1 MVDIDKFLKELSSEF
16 GKLPEDLHVTRK
28 ACALVAISGGKVI
41 KVQEPE
47 VKYCPL
53 FKALFSREKIDRDN
67 IEDKFLSQTSDWGM
81 FTGKRKIKDSRVIV
95 PFGASEMIMYAL
107 RRGNTDAAVLVCEG
121 AGTIVTNDPGVVQ
134 GIGAYMN
141 GVFYTSPIKEIIK
154 NLKEYNVRILSEKE
168 AKINQLE
175 GVKLAV
181 ELGYRKIAVTVRG
194 DESEII
200 KKIKDFNLDSKA
212 DIVILAVCNSG
223 IDKREAEIIRDN
235 ADLGWACASR
245 EIRKIVGPVSIV
257 QVGVKIPVFVI
268 TGRGTDFISNYSKD
282 DRLREKLKNFE
293 GKKYITSNSYEEGG
307 IKINMGKF
315 SVFLY
320 KTESLPVSTT
330 DEPKPLV

>member
-16 GKLPEDLHVTRK
+16 DKLPEDLHVTRK

-53 FKALFSREKIDRDN
+53 FKALFSHEEINRDN

-107 RRGNTDAAVLVCEG
+107 KRGDLDAAVLVCEG
-121 AGTIVTNDPGVVQ
+121 AGTIVTNDPEVVQ

-154 NLKEYNVRILSEKE
+154 NLKEYNVNILSEKE

-200 KKIKDFNLDSKA
+200 KKIRDFSLDSKT

-223 IDKREAEIIRDN
+223 IDKREAEIVRDN
-235 ADLGWACASR
+235 ADLGWACASK
-245 EIRKIVGPVSIV
+245 EIRRIVGPISIV

-268 TGRGTDFISNYSKD
+268 TRRGVDFISNYSKD
-282 DRLREKLKNFE
+282 GKLREKLKDFAKHLAPE
-293 GKKYITSNSYEEGG
+293 GLRESRK
-307 IKINMGKF
+307 MGESF
-315 SVFLY
+315 SVHLLEL
-320 KTESLPVSTT
+320 KE
-330 DEPKPLV
+330 DGNAQ